1 MSKKSIASFE
11 DLMQAIVKQMSPVEV
26 LQTSI
31 RLEISRM
38 IREARKR
45 SGMSQKEFASKM
57 GVTQSLVSRWESG
70 ECNYTVD
77 TLAQICLALNLTM
90 NCPLA
95 YEEIPAIKVAA
106 KIVEVNRWDGKT
118 VSSKTT
124 ADTADFLLSDAPD
137 DDDDYMGAA

>member
-57 GVTQSLVSRWESG
+57 TQSLVSRWESG